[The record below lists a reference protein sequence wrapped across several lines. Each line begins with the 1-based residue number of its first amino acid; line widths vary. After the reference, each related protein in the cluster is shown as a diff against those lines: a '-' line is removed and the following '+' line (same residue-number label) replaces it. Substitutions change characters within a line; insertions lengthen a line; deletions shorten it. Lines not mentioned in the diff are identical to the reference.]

1 MRNCNRKSNLLLL
14 LITPVVYSVV
24 IAVVAWMMGK
34 TDSSQESLTSR
45 WAPAITG
52 IVLGGLIS
60 VTCSMIAYRSLV
72 DMLTAHAEVQ
82 GSFTLSVRELS
93 GEMADMARQTSVS
106 IDEIAKSSQAAM
118 AFLNQGLDCA
128 SRSATVVKSLSGQT
142 QSVTE
147 LVSEITSISEQTNL
161 LALNAT
167 IESAR
172 AGEAG
177 RGFSV
182 VANEVKQLANDT
194 RQTSEKVIDRVR
206 SIQSCSFET
215 VDAAESMLSLMQQC
229 TSAQAAIASA
239 LEEQRAIASQLARQA
254 ESLESQTQD
263 ETPAMLA
270 RVESDLVQRPGSDPR
285 PSRRRVLESVST
297 RR

>member
-1 MRNCNRKSNLLLL
+1 MGNQNQKTNLLLL
-14 LITPVVYSVV
+14 LASPLWYSVV
-24 IAVVAWMMGK
+24 IAGVSWLTARTQSGS
-34 TDSSQESLTSR
+34 DSIPV
-45 WAPAITG
+45 WAPTVIG
-52 IVLGGLIS
+52 IILGGGVS
-60 VTCSMIAYRSLV
+60 VSSLLSVYRRFS
-72 DMLTAHAEVQ
+72 ASQSASAEFQ
-82 GSFTLSVRELS
+82 GTFTLQVRELS
-93 GEMADMARQTSVS
+93 GEMADMARQTSIS

-118 AFLNQGLDCA
+118 AYLNEALDCA
-128 SRSATVVKSLSGQT
+128 QRSAVVVRSLTGQT

-194 RQTSEKVIDRVR
+194 RQTSERVIERVR
-206 SIQSCSFET
+206 GIQTCSGESSE
-215 VDAAESMLSLMQQC
+215 AAESMLSLMQQC
-229 TSAQAAIASA
+229 TTAQSAIASA

-254 ESLESQTQD
+254 ESLESQTLVEPSASKRQRESSFLSFGD
-263 ETPAMLA
+263 EP
-270 RVESDLVQRPGSDPR
+270 QRQG
-285 PSRRRVLESVST
+285 RRRILESVST
-297 RR
+297 RG

>member
-1 MRNCNRKSNLLLL
+1 MSNCNKKSNLLLL

-24 IAVVAWMMGK
+24 IVGVSWMMG
-34 TDSSQESLTSR
+34 TASSQQSVATF
-45 WAPAITG
+45 WAPAIVG
-52 IVLGGLIS
+52 IVVGGVIS

-72 DMLTAHAEVQ
+72 SMLTARAEYQ
-82 GSFTLSVRELS
+82 GNFTLSVRELS
-93 GEMADMARQTSVS
+93 GEMADMARQTSIS
-106 IDEIAKSSQAAM
+106 IDEIARSSQAAM
-118 AFLNQGLDCA
+118 AFLNQALDCA
-128 SRSATVVKSLSGQT
+128 SRSSTVVKSLSGQT
-142 QSVTE
+142 QLVTE
-147 LVSEITSISEQTNL
+147 LVSEITTISEQTNL

-206 SIQSCSFET
+206 AIQTCSSET
-215 VDAAESMLSLMQQC
+215 VDSAESMLSLMQQC

-254 ESLESQTQD
+254 ESLESQTQE
-263 ETPAMLA
+263 ETPSTLA
-270 RVESDLVQRPGSDPR
+270 PAGSDHFLRSGTDSR

-297 RR
+297 RG

>member
-1 MRNCNRKSNLLLL
+1 MTEQKKTTNLLLMM
-14 LITPVVYSVV
+14 ISPVSYTGS
-24 IAVVAWMMGK
+24 IILVAWMM
-34 TDSSQESLTSR
+34 TSVQSGAMSIPI
-45 WAPAITG
+45 WAPALIG
-52 IVLGGLIS
+52 CILGGVVSLWS
-60 VTCSMIAYRSLV
+60 LTVVYRRFSNTLRT
-72 DMLTAHAEVQ
+72 DAHLQ
-82 GSFTLSVRELS
+82 GTFAQSVRELS

-118 AFLNQGLDCA
+118 AFLNDALDCA
-128 SRSATVVKSLSGQT
+128 NRSSVVVKSLSGQT

-194 RQTSEKVIDRVR
+194 RHTSEKVIERVR
-206 SIQSCSFET
+206 SIQTRSSET
-215 VDAAESMLSLMQQC
+215 VDAAESMLSLMHQC
-229 TSAQAAIASA
+229 TSAQSQIASA
-239 LEEQRAIASQLARQA
+239 LEEQRAIATQLARQA
-254 ESLESQTQD
+254 ESLESQTLDKPAHRSINATEYKQKTD
-263 ETPAMLA
+263 VETN
-270 RVESDLVQRPGSDPR
+270 RTT
-285 PSRRRVLESVST
+285 RRRVLESVST
-297 RR
+297 RG